1 MSGGIIVSGVATCPV
16 DGLTVRT
23 FAGGGV
29 HRFPSKGK
37 ASSRGRARH
46 PRDRHAQRRLDHRRL
61 EERGLSVHLVMDVTG
76 RSRSTEISRPTSC
89 GTRASTTA
97 RRLASRS

>member
-23 FAGGGV
+23 FAEGGV

-37 ASSRGRARH
+37 RARAVELVIH
-46 PRDRHAQRRLDHRRL
+46 ETVTRSVDSTIAGPEEAAAQRPPCNGAD
-61 EERGLSVHLVMDVTG
+61 G
-76 RSRSTEISRPTSC
+76 RSRSTEISRPTSQ

-97 RRLASRS
+97 RHLASRS